1 MGARI
6 LVADDSVTIQ
16 KVVELTFSREDFELI
31 AARSGEEAIRKAREY
46 LPDLVILDTA
56 MPDKSGYE
64 VCRILKADLPL
75 KDVPVIFFP
84 NTFEVFDKEEAFR
97 AGADDF
103 ITKPFESQV
112 LIGKV
117 KHLLSSRAA
126 MRAEAAPSQVLE
138 PLEEQELPLKEVA
151 LDEPPASS
159 EPPLEAFATELVSQ
173 AVEPSLTLEQEMDIF
188 SNQVEALSVQAV
200 NSVEKE
206 AGTATERVATD
217 LSREVTQTTEEVARQ
232 LSREVVDVAERVTER
247 LRQEVVEKLV
257 ERIERVV
264 WEVVPDLAEVLIR
277 QEIERIK
284 AEAGGEEPR

>member
-46 LPDLVILDTA
+46 LPDLVILDTS

-84 NTFEVFDKEEAFR
+84 NTFEAFDKEEAFR

-138 PLEEQELPLKEVA
+138 LLEEQELPLKEVVLEEA
-151 LDEPPASS
+151 PAPS
-159 EPPLEAFATELVSQ
+159 ETPLEAFATELVSQ
-173 AVEPSLTLEQEMDIF
+173 AVGPSPTLEMDIF
-188 SNQVEALSVQAV
+188 ANQVEALSVHAV
-200 NSVEKE
+200 NSVEEE

-217 LSREVTQTTEEVARQ
+217 LSREVTQATEEVARQ
-232 LSREVVDVAERVTER
+232 LSREVVDVAGRVTER

-257 ERIERVV
+257 ERIER
-264 WEVVPDLAEVLIR
+264 R
-277 QEIERIK
+277 
-284 AEAGGEEPR
+284 

>member
-6 LVADDSVTIQ
+6 LVADDSATIQ
-16 KVVELTFSREDFELI
+16 KVVELTLSREGFELI
-31 AARSGEEAIRKAREY
+31 PARSGEEAIRKARES

-64 VCRILKADLPL
+64 VCRSLKADLPL

-84 NTFEVFDKEEAFR
+84 NTFEAFDKEEALR

-117 KHLLSSRAA
+117 KHLLSLRAA
-126 MRAEAAPSQVLE
+126 TRAAAAPPQTLE
-138 PLEEQELPLKEVA
+138 PLEEQELPLGEVV
-151 LDEPPASS
+151 LEEPPVPPEAS
-159 EPPLEAFATELVSQ
+159 LEAFATELVSQ
-173 AVEPSLTLEQEMDIF
+173 AGEPSLTLEQEMDIF
-188 SNQVEALSVQAV
+188 ANQVEALSVQAV
-200 NSVEKE
+200 NSVGEE

-217 LSREVTQTTEEVARQ
+217 PSREAIQATGEVAKQ
-232 LSREVVDVAERVTER
+232 LSREVADMAERVTER

-257 ERIERVV
+257 ERIEQVV

-277 QEIERIK
+277 REIERIK
-284 AEAGGEEPR
+284 AEAGGEEPH